1 MRHVHHNAIWE
12 IIVLNR
18 PGLINFLIQMLKPII
33 VCIVLAD
40 AVIAVTYG
48 ILDPSR
54 IGREVLVTTVVTLIV
69 STPVVYWFVQ
79 LTETLRRTMLE
90 LDEARAAAMRADMAK
105 SEFLANMSH
114 EIRTPMNGVMGMA
127 ELLAKSGLNAKQRT
141 FADIILKS
149 GSSLLTIIND
159 ILDFS
164 KIDAGQ
170 MELDQQP
177 FALGEAIEDVAAL
190 VSSKVAEKDL
200 ELSVRIDPALP
211 EMFIGDVGRIRQVV
225 TNIVGNAVKFTE
237 RGHVFIDVNGTLVEE
252 AAIAAPVYRIS
263 FRIEDTGIGI
273 PADKQERVFDKF
285 SQVDYSTTRRHEGTG
300 LGLAISRSLV
310 DLMGGTISVK
320 SVEGEG
326 SVFEVAI
333 TLTSHNARAPKRSA
347 PQDISGSRVLIVDD
361 NAVNRAILLEQMAA
375 WRFDAAAVSCGS
387 DALAVVEAAK
397 TQRIP
402 IDCIVLDYH
411 MPNMNGAQVA
421 AALRG
426 MPQAE
431 GIPVV
436 MLTSVDLTEE
446 GRSFMSLGI
455 AAHLTKPARSALL
468 LDTVTQVVSEA
479 ASRRYGT
486 WEPSGGIA
494 AARLVGAL
502 QASGPDEPVQQPARA
517 AEPAVPAPAPVRQDS
532 VDILIAEDNEVNQVV
547 FTQILASTP
556 WTFAIAGNGR
566 EAVRMWQER
575 KPRLILMDV
584 SMPELNGLEAT
595 MEVRE
600 SEALNGGH
608 TPIIGVT
615 AHALKGDSE
624 RCIDA
629 GMDDYMTKPVSPAML
644 EAKISKFMKPH
655 ARMVLAG

>member
-1 MRHVHHNAIWE
+1 MIK
-12 IIVLNR
+12 
-18 PGLINFLIQMLKPII
+18 PGLITFLTQMIKPIA
-33 VCIVLAD
+33 VCIALAD
-40 AVIAVTYG
+40 AVVLVIFSIV
-48 ILDPSR
+48 DPSR
-54 IGREVLVTTVVTLIV
+54 IMSEVGITTVITAIV
-69 STPVVYWFVQ
+69 STPVVYWYVK
-79 LTETLRRTMLE
+79 LTETLRRTMIE
-90 LDEARAAAMRADMAK
+90 LDEARAAATRADMAK

-127 ELLAKSGLNAKQRT
+127 ELLAKSGLDAKQRT

-170 MELDQQP
+170 MELDHQP
-177 FALGEAIEDVAAL
+177 FVLGEAIEDVAAL

-237 RGHVFIDVNGTLVEE
+237 RGHIFIDVSGTLVEE
-252 AAIAAPVYRIS
+252 PGNAAPVYRLS

-273 PADKQERVFDKF
+273 PADKQERVFEKF
-285 SQVDYSTTRRHEGTG
+285 SQVDYSTTRKHEGTG

-310 DLMGGTISVK
+310 DLMGGTIRVR

-333 TLTSHNARAPKRSA
+333 TLTAHNARAPKRSA

-375 WRFDAAAVSCGS
+375 WRFDSAAVASGS
-387 DALAVVEAAK
+387 EALAVIAAANE
-397 TQRIP
+397 QGVR

-411 MPNMNGAQVA
+411 MPRMNGAQVA
-421 AALRG
+421 TALQA

-436 MLTSVDLTEE
+436 MLTSVDQTEE

-455 AAHLTKPARSALL
+455 AAHLTKPTRSALL
-468 LDTVTQVVSEA
+468 LDTVTQVVSD
-479 ASRRYGT
+479 ASARREGT
-486 WEPSGGIA
+486 YRASEGIA
-494 AARLVGAL
+494 AARLVAGMAS
-502 QASGPDEPVQQPARA
+502 QPSDMSGPLGTLSAPHPQSLKQQ
-517 AEPAVPAPAPVRQDS
+517 DCI
-532 VDILIAEDNEVNQVV
+532 DILIAEDNEVNQIV
-547 FTQILASTP
+547 FSQILTSTP
-556 WTFAIAGNGR
+556 WTFAMAANGR
-566 EAVRMWQER
+566 EAVRMSLEL

-595 MEVRE
+595 KAIRE
-600 SEALNGGH
+600 REAQAGIH

-615 AHALKGDSE
+615 AHALKGDME
-624 RCIDA
+624 RCKAA
-629 GMDDYMTKPVSPAML
+629 GMDDYMTKPISPSML
-644 EAKISKFMKPH
+644 EAKVSQFMKPH
-655 ARMVLAG
+655 RRMVLAG

>member
-1 MRHVHHNAIWE
+1 MKSGM
-12 IIVLNR
+12 LQ
-18 PGLINFLIQMLKPII
+18 FLTRMLKPVV

-40 AVIAVTYG
+40 MVVLAIYSF
-48 ILDPSR
+48 LDPSR
-54 IGREVLVTTVVTLIV
+54 IVSEVAITTVITAIV
-69 STPVVYWFVQ
+69 STPVVYWYVQ

-310 DLMGGTISVK
+310 DLMGGTISVN

-361 NAVNRAILLEQMAA
+361 NDVNRAILLEQMAA
-375 WRFDAAAVSCGS
+375 WRFDAAAVSSGS
-387 DALAVVEAAK
+387 EALAVVEAAK
-397 TQRIP
+397 TQGVP

-421 AALRG
+421 AALRD
-426 MPQAE
+426 MPQAK

-436 MLTSVDLTEE
+436 MLTSVDQTEE

-494 AARLVGAL
+494 AARLVGAMPAGG
-502 QASGPDEPVQQPARA
+502 QDKPVQQPAVA
-517 AEPAVPAPAPVRQDS
+517 AEPVASEPVRQEG
-532 VDILIAEDNEVNQVV
+532 VDILIAEDNEVNQIV

-556 WTFAIAGNGR
+556 WTFAIARNGR
-566 EAVRMWQER
+566 DAVRMSQEL

-595 MEVRE
+595 KEIRE
-600 SEALNGGH
+600 SEALKGGH

-624 RCIDA
+624 RCRDA